1 MDYSREARDRMKKIE
16 ALKQALVIP
25 YANKFEG
32 KIDIKDIV
40 DKKDKAVDTDT
51 IMNSEIKWDFKT
63 AWRIMSYRSFWKLA
77 FAKLIDHSWKIQ
89 ICFVKDK
96 VSFNTGR
103 KIISPIENISIDNID
118 RNPFKIS
125 EKLVDIWDYIWV
137 IWDLFLTKHW
147 ELTIFVKEF
156 QILSKA
162 VRPLP
167 EKFHWVTDKE
177 TIYRQRYLDLIM
189 SDESYNRFL
198 LRSKFVK
205 ALRDFYHENWFIEIT
220 TPTLWNAASGAAAK
234 PFITHHNDFDM
245 DVYLRIAPEI
255 GLKTAT
261 VWRFEKVFE
270 FATNFRNEWSDPSH
284 VQEFNVVEHY
294 AAWWNFEDNIK
305 FTEKMFDYLF
315 NKLGLDRKIA
325 VKDKEG
331 NEKIVDFTTPFE
343 RIDYV
348 EWVKKACGIDVSK
361 YEIWDEEK
369 LIADIKAVWVEFEW
383 MDKMATP
390 TLIDYLYKKVLRP
403 SIVGPAFVYN
413 YPKTMQPLARAN
425 DENSN
430 IVEQFQLVINGWE
443 VNKAY
448 SELVDPAIQ
457 KANFDA
463 QSSAVE
469 KWDEEAT
476 QWDDEFV
483 LAMEYA
489 MPPQSGFGM
498 WFERILAILT
508 GQENL
513 RDVQLFPLMKPE
525 KAKSEKEI
533 KTEKWNKL
541 RELVEEFGVEKTL
554 EKLNKVYNK

>member
-1 MDYSREARDRMKKIE
+1 MDWNIIWEFR
-16 ALKQALVIP
+16 
-25 YANKFEG
+25 
-32 KIDIKDIV
+32 
-40 DKKDKAVDTDT
+40 
-51 IMNSEIKWDFKT
+51 T
-63 AWRIMSYRSFWKLA
+63 AWRIMSSRSMWKLT
-77 FAKLIDHSWKIQ
+77 FAKIRDNSSDIQ
-89 ICFVKDK
+89 ICFSRNSVK
-96 VSFNTGR
+96 FNTGR
-103 KIISPIENISIDNID
+103 EIVDEIKIDWEIKSAY
-118 RNPFKIS
+118 KIA
-125 EKLVDIWDYIWV
+125 EKFAQVGDYIAV
-137 IWDLFLTKHW
+137 VWDLFETKHG

-156 QILSKA
+156 QFMSKA

-189 SDESYNRFL
+189 NQDSYDRFL

-205 ALRDFYHENWFIEIT
+205 VLRDFYYENGFIEII
-220 TPTLWNAASGAAAK
+220 TPTLWNAASGAAAQ

-255 GLKTAT
+255 GLKMAT
-261 VWRFEKVFE
+261 VGRFEKVFE
-270 FATNFRNEWSDPSH
+270 FATNFRNH
-284 VQEFNVVEHY
+284 VQEFNAVEHY
-294 AAWWNFEDNIK
+294 AAWWNFEDNIA

-315 NKLGLDRKIA
+315 DKLGLDKKIP

-331 NEKIVDFTTPFE
+331 NEKIVDFTTPFKK
-343 RIDYV
+343 IDYV
-348 EWVKKACGIDVSK
+348 EGVKKACWIDVSK
-361 YEIWDEEK
+361 YVIWDEEK
-369 LIADIKAVWVEFEW
+369 LIADIKAAWVEFEW

-413 YPKTMQPLARAN
+413 YPKTMQPLARQN
-425 DENSN
+425 DENPN

-448 SELVDPAIQ
+448 SELVDPAVQ

-463 QSSAVE
+463 QAWAIE

-476 QWDDEFV
+476 QGDDDFV

-508 GQENL
+508 QQENL
-513 RDVQLFPLMKPE
+513 RDVQLFPLMKPLNWE
-525 KAKSEKEI
+525 KKED
-533 KTEKWNKL
+533 
-541 RELVEEFGVEKTL
+541 
-554 EKLNKVYNK
+554 